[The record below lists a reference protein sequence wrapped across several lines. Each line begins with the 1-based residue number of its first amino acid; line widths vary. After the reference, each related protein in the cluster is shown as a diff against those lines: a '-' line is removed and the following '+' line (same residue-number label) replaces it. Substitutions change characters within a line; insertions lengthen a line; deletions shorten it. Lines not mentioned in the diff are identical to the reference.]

1 MTKISIDTTP
11 LLRHL
16 RAYRTNQEQ
25 QATAFVNRKSC
36 DTHYA
41 TRKERNKNTAFLCKI
56 APSKLRMF
64 DAWGRHSQLGLL

>member
-1 MTKISIDTTP
+1 MTP
-11 LLRHL
+11 LLRISEPIEQIKNN
-16 RAYRTNQEQ
+16 RARR
-25 QATAFVNRKSC
+25 FVNGKSC
-36 DTHYA
+36 DTHCA